1 MNAPSQHER
10 TFPFRASA
18 PEEREKGASMR
29 RTAVDV
35 SSVPGPARLG
45 STGRART
52 PGTRPA
58 RTRGPVPRPRP
69 RGAPRRTGSGTWGD
83 AGGCGIGLTA
93 QAGLSSS
100 LRVAPGDAGTGP
112 ARPPRSTSRA
122 SSRRSTAMRAM
133 RRGGDPTADGG
144 LTAPGGRVRPREDTR
159 AGRGR
164 ARAGSLILP
173 GGDGAPAQATGP
185 SRLLDRRS
193 RRPRGPRRR
202 RPRDSDYF
210 VSTLETG
217 ASAHRIRH
225 GPHSPTERDGL
236 NLSILPMT

>member
-1 MNAPSQHER
+1 
-10 TFPFRASA
+10 
-18 PEEREKGASMR
+18 MR

-35 SSVPGPARLG
+35 SSAPGPARLG

-52 PGTRPA
+52 PGTRHA
-58 RTRGPVPRPRP
+58 RLALEGPFRGRGHAAHHGGRGPG
-69 RGAPRRTGSGTWGD
+69 RGGMRGD

-133 RRGGDPTADGG
+133 RRGGDPTADSG

-164 ARAGSLILP
+164 ARAGSLTLP

-185 SRLLDRRS
+185 SRLPDRRG

-202 RPRDSDYF
+202 RPRDSDFF